1 MDDIIKVTD
10 KCIGCKK
17 CVPACPVGIISME
30 GKMAVIGDGC
40 IVCGQCE
47 DICPVNAIV
56 INREVNT
63 DGLPDVNDFRHI
75 MVYAETA
82 GGSLMSVGKELISEA
97 KLLSQ
102 DLGCEVWAVLVGK
115 GIKNHANEC
124 ISYGADKVY
133 VIEGDEF
140 EEYTNDAYTEAF
152 TKLINETK
160 PEIVLMGAT
169 SVGRSLAARIAVRIQ
184 TGLTADC
191 THLGIDLKKKILLQT
206 RPAFGGNIMATITC
220 ENYRPQMATVR
231 PKVMKLGEPDTS
243 RKGEIIDFAVDIKAV
258 DIRTKILEVIRSGEE
273 KVNLAD
279 AEIIVSGGRGLKKP
293 ENFKMLYELA
303 ELLNGAVG
311 ASRAVV
317 DSEWIE
323 SFHQVGQTGKT
334 VQPKIYIAVGI
345 SGAIQH
351 LAGMSSS
358 DVIVAINSDENAP
371 IFNVAT
377 YGIVGDAMEV
387 VPALIKEIK
396 REKGI
401 K

>member
-1 MDDIIKVTD
+1 
-10 KCIGCKK
+10 
-17 CVPACPVGIISME
+17 ME
-30 GKMAVIGDGC
+30 GKMAVIAEGC

-47 DICPVNAIV
+47 DICPVNAII
-56 INREVNT
+56 INREINK
-63 DGLPDVNDFRHI
+63 DDLPDVNDFKHI

-82 GGSLMSVGKELISEA
+82 GGSLMSVGQDLISEA
-97 KLLSQ
+97 KLLAS
-102 DLGCEVWAVLVGK
+102 DLNCEVWSVLVGNDVK
-115 GIKNHANEC
+115 RFAEEC
-124 ISYGADKVY
+124 ISYGSDKVY
-133 VIEGDEF
+133 VIEHETL
-140 EEYTNDAYTEAF
+140 EEYTNDAYTKAF
-152 TKLINETK
+152 TQLINETK

-169 SVGRSLAARIAVRIQ
+169 AVGRSLAARIAVRIQ

-220 ENYRPQMATVR
+220 EHYRPQMATVR
-231 PKVMKLGEPDTS
+231 PKVMKLGEPDTT
-243 RKGEIIDFAVDIKAV
+243 RQGEIIDYKVDV
-258 DIRTKILEVIRSGEE
+258 NTDEIRTKILDVVRSGEE
-273 KVNLAD
+273 KLNLAD

-303 ELLNGAVG
+303 ELLGGAVG

-317 DSEWIE
+317 DAEWIE

-371 IFNVAT
+371 IFNIAT
-377 YGIVGDAMEV
+377 YGIVGDAMEI
-387 VPALIKEIK
+387 VPAMIKEIK

>member
-1 MDDIIKVTD
+1 
-10 KCIGCKK
+10 
-17 CVPACPVGIISME
+17 
-30 GKMAVIGDGC
+30 
-40 IVCGQCE
+40 
-47 DICPVNAIV
+47 
-56 INREVNT
+56 
-63 DGLPDVNDFRHI
+63 
-75 MVYAETA
+75 
-82 GGSLMSVGKELISEA
+82 MSVGKELISEA
-97 KLLSQ
+97 KLLAN
-102 DLGCEVWAVLVGK
+102 DLSCEVWAVLIGND
-115 GIKNHANEC
+115 IKKHADEC
-124 ISYGADKVY
+124 ISYGADKIY
-133 VIEGDEF
+133 VIQGENF

-169 SVGRSLAARIAVRIQ
+169 AVGRSLAARIAVRIQ

-220 ENYRPQMATVR
+220 EHYRPQMATVR
-231 PKVMKLGEPDTS
+231 PKVMKLGDPDTT
-243 RKGEIIDFAVDIKAV
+243 RKGEIIDYQVDIKQ
-258 DIRTKILEVIRSGEE
+258 DIRTKILEVVRSGEE
-273 KVNLAD
+273 TVNLAD
-279 AEIIVSGGRGLKKP
+279 AEIIVSGGRGLKKA

-303 ELLNGAVG
+303 DLLNGAVG

-317 DSEWIE
+317 DAEWIE

-358 DVIVAINSDENAP
+358 DIIIAINSDETAP

-377 YGIVGDAMEV
+377 YGMVGDALEV

-396 REKGI
+396 KEKGI

>member
-1 MDDIIKVTD
+1 MDEIIKVTD

-17 CVPACPVGIISME
+17 CVPVCPVGIISME
-30 GKMAVIGDGC
+30 GKIAVIGDGC

-47 DICPVNAIV
+47 DICPVNAII
-56 INREVNT
+56 INREVNKDT
-63 DGLPDVNDFRHI
+63 LPDVTDFRHI
-75 MVYAETA
+75 MVYAETS

-97 KLLSQ
+97 KLLAN
-102 DLGCEVWAVLVGK
+102 DLSCEVWAVLIGND
-115 GIKNHANEC
+115 IKKHADEC
-124 ISYGADKVY
+124 ISYGADKIY
-133 VIEGDEF
+133 VIQGENF

-169 SVGRSLAARIAVRIQ
+169 AVGRSLAARIAVRIQ

-220 ENYRPQMATVR
+220 EHYRPQMATVR
-231 PKVMKLGEPDTS
+231 PKVMKLGDPDTT
-243 RKGEIIDFAVDIKAV
+243 RKGEIIDYQVDIKQ
-258 DIRTKILEVIRSGEE
+258 DIRTKILEVVRSGEE
-273 KVNLAD
+273 TVNLAD
-279 AEIIVSGGRGLKKP
+279 AEIIVSGGRGLKKA

-303 ELLNGAVG
+303 DLLNGAVG

-317 DSEWIE
+317 DAEWIE

-358 DVIVAINSDENAP
+358 DIIIAINSDETAP

-377 YGIVGDAMEV
+377 YGMVGDALEV

-396 REKGI
+396 KEKGI